1 MRLAPLGFTLDAAF
15 LLGSTYLLFT
25 HSTLMHDIK
34 ADGLAALIRLPLPSL
49 RFNTT
54 NSSIPSVDVAPPV
67 ANDWFQYVFGT
78 ELGWYASQRGVIF
91 QEQSAWINTLIL
103 PSAVVFN
110 VPHLVAV
117 WLRNLIA
124 AITLY
129 LVLGAVWSI
138 AIYRSNEWPRWLPRA
153 AERPSLADI
162 MQQAQVALSSMP
174 LFTVMP
180 TLGEWLMERGFTRA
194 IYDVQLDLGASSAA
208 AGWVTACAWFAVYL
222 AFVEWGIY
230 WVHRYLHD
238 NKTLYKLLHKKH
250 HIYNNPGTMTPF
262 AGLAFNPIDGML
274 QSAPYIV
281 GLLVAPVHSW
291 VHIAA
296 LFFTGIW
303 TNNVHDTLTGDTEPV
318 MGSAYHTLHHTL
330 YWGNYGQFFVF
341 FDWVHDTLEPPAHRK
356 AQWGWPANSRGGV
369 EKKEA

>member
-1 MRLAPLGFTLDAAF
+1 MTCSCP
-15 LLGSTYLLFT
+15 T
-25 HSTLMHDIK
+25 HT
-34 ADGLAALIRLPLPSL
+34 
-49 RFNTT
+49 
-54 NSSIPSVDVAPPV
+54 
-67 ANDWFQYVFGT
+67 
-78 ELGWYASQRGVIF
+78 
-91 QEQSAWINTLIL
+91 
-103 PSAVVFN
+103 
-110 VPHLVAV
+110 HL
-117 WLRNLIA
+117 
-124 AITLY
+124 
-129 LVLGAVWSI
+129 
-138 AIYRSNEWPRWLPRA
+138 
-153 AERPSLADI
+153 
-162 MQQAQVALSSMP
+162 Q
-174 LFTVMP
+174 
-180 TLGEWLMERGFTRA
+180 
-194 IYDVQLDLGASSAA
+194 
-208 AGWVTACAWFAVYL
+208 
-222 AFVEWGIY
+222 
-230 WVHRYLHD
+230 
-238 NKTLYKLLHKKH
+238 

-356 AQWGWPANSRGGV
+356 VRGEGPSGHQCGRHSLECHIPSPPEIPLPLFPALLSLSLLQAQWGWPANSRGGV